1 MKNQVE
7 NMKTKKYKEL
17 NEGNFW
23 CLLERQE
30 DNVSKT
36 EDNSS
41 NRKESVHTLIHSS
54 RIDSTVIQ
62 SLLEGRELRAIFW
75 GGNDANGKE
84 RKTALDANHISQST
98 CTIIT
103 EKQ

>member
-7 NMKTKKYKEL
+7 NMKTKNYKEL
-17 NEGNFW
+17 NEGIFW

-41 NRKESVHTLIHSS
+41 NRKERVQTLIHSS

-62 SLLEGRELRAIFW
+62 SPLEGRELRAIFW
-75 GGNDANGKE
+75 GGNDAN
-84 RKTALDANHISQST
+84 
-98 CTIIT
+98 
-103 EKQ
+103 